1 MIDSVVHTTPAP
13 RRINLRRIWLKI
25 HRWVALSVGW
35 ILAAVGLM
43 GAILI
48 VAQPLDKWM
57 HPEFFKAD
65 TASISPMASLPAV
78 SLQTIREQLTETFG
92 NKVTFNM
99 RPPRDAGDTFWV
111 LVRGEPWS
119 GTVYL
124 NPVTGKEQ
132 GRRGEYDGFVNVTF
146 KLHSALL
153 LQDTGKAILAWIS
166 LAYLILLISGLVLW
180 WPKRWP
186 PSLKIELRKGVLR
199 GLFDMHRIGGAV
211 LGLLIAV
218 SVATGAY
225 MAWRPLG
232 QFVTTLSGSKA
243 IKPPAIS
250 KDDVA
255 KGPAISLDELA
266 AHAQAQFPDDQIGY
280 IFLPVKKDQ
289 AVRVRMKL
297 ADDPHPNGLTS
308 VYLHPKTGEV
318 LAVNRWNELD
328 PGARAF
334 SIVYPLHTGELG
346 GVLLEAVTFI
356 SGLALGMLGITGIW
370 LWWRRR
376 T

>member
-1 MIDSVVHTTPAP
+1 
-13 RRINLRRIWLKI
+13 
-25 HRWVALSVGW
+25 
-35 ILAAVGLM
+35 
-43 GAILI
+43 
-48 VAQPLDKWM
+48 
-57 HPEFFKAD
+57 
-65 TASISPMASLPAV
+65 
-78 SLQTIREQLTETFG
+78 
-92 NKVTFNM
+92 
-99 RPPRDAGDTFWV
+99 
-111 LVRGEPWS
+111 
-119 GTVYL
+119 
-124 NPVTGKEQ
+124 VTGKEQ

-243 IKPPAIS
+243 IKPPTIS

-346 GVLLEAVTFI
+346 GVILEAVTFI